1 MRCLGTPDLELR
13 TGQDPERPGDRLRI
27 GLAVGRRIAPRIEAL
42 RGGVP
47 VAIEVELQ
55 SQLAFIQEGIDHS
68 ITLERRPSDDP
79 KRARFRL
86 QISRQEDP
94 ANLVSTVTFTLPVD
108 AIPRGAPAIRCEGDL
123 ARWNTRIGQV
133 EILGLLDRDRILR
146 SWNQG
151 GGP

>member
-1 MRCLGTPDLELR
+1 
-13 TGQDPERPGDRLRI
+13 
-27 GLAVGRRIAPRIEAL
+27 
-42 RGGVP
+42 
-47 VAIEVELQ
+47 VEQQ
-55 SQLAFIQEGIDHS
+55 SQSAFIQEGIDHS
-68 ITLERRPSDDP
+68 ITLERRPSEDP

-94 ANLVSTVTFTLPVD
+94 ANLVSTVTFTLPID

-133 EILGLLDRDRILR
+133 QILGLLDRDRILR